1 MIRPLVA
8 LALCAALLPAGQAE
22 ARFTRASSPDCS
34 LYAQLDRRCGCAGAD
49 EYLIDYGRKY
59 CERFLRSTGWSA
71 AGLRWR
77 DRTLSCLKQELARE
91 LAGSPRACDCGKIR
105 AFAFDSH
112 VRCYTAKPA
121 SVCALPLSDIRK
133 IYQIIDAPD
142 LVGPVGVKQML
153 GVALSCVWQN
163 GNAGARPDDPTR

>member
-1 MIRPLVA
+1 MTRSLIAVA
-8 LALCAALLPAGQAE
+8 LGAVLLTAGAAD
-22 ARFTRASSPDCS
+22 ARFARAPSSCG

-49 EYLIDYGRKY
+49 DYLLGYGRKY
-59 CERFLRSTGWSA
+59 CERVLRSAGWSA

-77 DRTLSCLKQELARE
+77 DRTLSCLKAELAHE
-91 LAGSPRACDCGKIR
+91 LATSSRACDCAKIR

-133 IYQIIDAPD
+133 IYQIIDARD
-142 LVGPVGVKQML
+142 LVGPAGVKQML
-153 GVALSCVWQN
+153 GVTLSCVWQN
-163 GNAGARPDDPTR
+163 GNAGARPDDSTR